1 MEVWVVC
8 LISLRDF
15 GIEKGEREI
24 KGGLSKL
31 LKMKKKGK
39 KKKGEKKRAM
49 HTLPAFIKLLCL
61 TFME

>member
-24 KGGLSKL
+24 K
-31 LKMKKKGK
+31 
-39 KKKGEKKRAM
+39 RR
-49 HTLPAFIKLLCL
+49 FIKIVKN
-61 TFME
+61 EEERQKEKG